1 MLRSLNPVADPLAPA
16 AGAPPEQAAPRPSR
30 VLAVVGMHRSGTS
43 CLTGS
48 LQEAGLFLGDCQTW
62 NPFNEKGNRENLAF
76 VDLHEAVLESSG
88 GAWDRP
94 PRRVQWQAEHR
105 RRARELLAEHAD
117 AGVLG
122 FKDPRALLLIDG
134 WQTLVPDLEL
144 VGIFRHP
151 EAVALSLKRR
161 SNLERAH
168 ALDLWFHYNRALLRL
183 HRLRAFPLLCFDEPD
198 AVFQSKVV
206 LAARQ
211 LGLPR
216 EPAASGFFDSQLK
229 QYGGDTLSDLPWRV
243 RRLYKQLQR
252 LSL

>member
-1 MLRSLNPVADPLAPA
+1 MSASLMSAADPLAPT
-16 AGAPPEQAAPRPSR
+16 AGVSRHAPPARPAR

-76 VDLHEAVLESSG
+76 VDLHEAILEAND

-94 PRRVQWQAEHR
+94 PRRALWQPEHT
-105 RRARELLAEHAD
+105 RRAAELLAEHAD
-117 AGVLG
+117 APVLG
-122 FKDPRALLLIDG
+122 FKDPRALLLIGG
-134 WQTLVPDLEL
+134 WQALVPELEL

-168 ALDLWFHYNRALLRL
+168 ALELWYHYNRALLRL
-183 HRLRAFPLLCFDEPD
+183 RRQRAFPLLCFDEPD

-216 EPAASGFFDSQLK
+216 EPAASEFFDSQLK